1 MRLVR
6 SILVWALVGTG
17 TTMIAAPVL
26 TYATGS
32 LRQARLASEVRTLL
46 GPETEVAIDRF
57 GEPGPSPSPAPE
69 PNTGGEHRPTAN
81 PASEPAAAES
91 ARPAGREPNP
101 APTLR
106 TPRNLIAARPV
117 EGQPLGIIRIPSI
130 GVDVAFL
137 EGVSDETLL
146 VGPGHLPGTA
156 LPGTGDVS
164 VLAAHRD
171 MHFRHLKDVEVGDRV
186 QLRMPGRTVIYEVVR
201 LTIAH
206 PTDTWVTQLRGR
218 PMLRLVTCW
227 PPNYL
232 GPAPDR
238 LVVTALPLDEDGNMI
253 ETGPRL
259 PEPATDAPATPRPE
273 PGRADQAPAAESPAS
288 RASQSPKDQ
297 PALDS
302 SAFLAVPQPAS
313 DAMAL
318 PRIGSVGA
326 TVAVLAAFGAWRS
339 RRRLAWWFLPWVGGM
354 GVVTLALLAAWGGP
368 LLG

>member
-17 TTMIAAPVL
+17 AAMIAAPVL

-46 GPETEVAIDRF
+46 GPETQAAMDDAVE
-57 GEPGPSPSPAPE
+57 PAP
-69 PNTGGEHRPTAN
+69 
-81 PASEPAAAES
+81 ASSDSNGNDEGP
-91 ARPAGREPNP
+91 G
-101 APTLR
+101 TR
-106 TPRNLIAARPV
+106 TPGSDPSAPESSKPNAHETDTVPSLGTPPDLTAGRPV

-130 GVDVAFL
+130 DVDIAFL

-146 VGPGHLPGTA
+146 IGPGHLPGTA
-156 LPGTGDVS
+156 LPGSGDVS

-171 MHFRHLKDVEVGDRV
+171 MHFRNLKDVEIGDRL
-186 QLRMPGRTVIYEVVR
+186 QLRMPGRTVTYEVVR
-201 LTIAH
+201 RAIAH
-206 PTDTWVTQLRGR
+206 PTDTWVTRLRGR

-238 LVVTALPLDEDGNMI
+238 LVVTALPLDEHGNLI
-253 ETGPRL
+253 ESGPRL
-259 PEPATDAPATPRPE
+259 PEPA
-273 PGRADQAPAAESPAS
+273 
-288 RASQSPKDQ
+288 
-297 PALDS
+297 
-302 SAFLAVPQPAS
+302 PQPAS
-313 DAMAL
+313 PAPEPGAGDQEQVPSTESATTPGAEAPAEQPVLDATAFLALPEPASATLGL

-326 TVAVLAAFGAWRS
+326 TVAVLAAFGAWRT

-354 GVVTLALLAAWGGP
+354 GVVALVLLAAWGGP
-368 LLG
+368 LLGG